1 MKSGKIL
8 SKRIVVLAVLVVAL
22 SAAVYLNW
30 MYSEANG
37 TMDLTSML
45 GETQTD
51 KYLGDAK
58 YVNATAAAQTDYFEK
73 TKQDRETQRAE
84 DLETLKDIVDDVKTD
99 DKAKSAAVEKIAQLT
114 QFSEDERSIETL
126 VQSKGFENCV
136 AVVSEKSVN
145 VVVQCSEQGL
155 LASETAQI
163 QDAVTSVTDTTLENI
178 KIIEI
183 K

>member
-58 YVNATAAAQTDYFEK
+58 YVNATTAAQTDYFEK

-84 DLETLKDIVDDVKTD
+84 DLETLKEIVDDVKTD
-99 DKAKSAAVEKIAQLT
+99 DKAKSA
-114 QFSEDERSIETL
+114 
-126 VQSKGFENCV
+126 
-136 AVVSEKSVN
+136 
-145 VVVQCSEQGL
+145 
-155 LASETAQI
+155 
-163 QDAVTSVTDTTLENI
+163 
-178 KIIEI
+178 
-183 K
+183 